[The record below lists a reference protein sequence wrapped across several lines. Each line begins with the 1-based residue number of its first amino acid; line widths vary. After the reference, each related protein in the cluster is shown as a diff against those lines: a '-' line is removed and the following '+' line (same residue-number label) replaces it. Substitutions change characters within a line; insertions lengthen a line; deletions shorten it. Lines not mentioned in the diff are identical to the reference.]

1 MNLFCREP
9 DRQRT
14 YLHWELPNGCTVNID
29 CCRNKGG
36 SDRWSLSHICAS
48 GDDDRS
54 ISGYRFPDDFPLP
67 TDFTHEPHVVIDRWL
82 AWAEANGPWIEA
94 NASGD
99 YEAFEDYQDVP
110 LPSVAHY
117 LA

>member
-14 YLHWELPNGCTVNID
+14 SLYWELPNGCTVNID
-29 CCRNKGG
+29 RSRSKGG
-36 SDRWSLSHICAS
+36 SDLWSLSHICAS
-48 GDDDRS
+48 GDDGRI
-54 ISGYRFPDDFPLP
+54 ISGCLFSEDFPLP
-67 TDFTHEPHVVIDRWL
+67 TDFTREPHVVIDRWL

-94 NASGD
+94 NASDGYD
-99 YEAFEDYQDVP
+99 DVEEYQDVP